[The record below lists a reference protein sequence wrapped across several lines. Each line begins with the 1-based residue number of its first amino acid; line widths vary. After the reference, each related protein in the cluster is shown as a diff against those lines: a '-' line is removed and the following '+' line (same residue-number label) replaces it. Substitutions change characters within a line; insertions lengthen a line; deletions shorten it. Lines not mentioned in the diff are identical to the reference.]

1 MYALCSG
8 KYSKPHVIIRSSSQI
23 NIFQFCFVC
32 VFEWSSCH
40 GCYQSKENPDL
51 HIWLTVF
58 TITQLNGS
66 NFNPFPLTCFI
77 CKMLIGYQHM
87 LRIRLYKY
95 EIPRFDFP
103 CYESLIM
110 QYFELFLLQLIKLF
124 LRLHCDFMYEIIHK
138 KKCKSNDLL
147 SNYCNH
153 REYIQ

>member
-8 KYSKPHVIIRSSSQI
+8 KYSKPHVIIRSSSQM
-23 NIFQFCFVC
+23 NIFQSCFVC
-32 VFEWSSCH
+32 VFEWKFCH
-40 GCYQSKENPDL
+40 CCYQSKEKPDL

-110 QYFELFLLQLIKLF
+110 QYFEYFLLQLIKLF
-124 LRLHCDFMYEIIHK
+124 LRLHCDFVYGIIHQK
-138 KKCKSNDLL
+138 K
-147 SNYCNH
+147 
-153 REYIQ
+153 